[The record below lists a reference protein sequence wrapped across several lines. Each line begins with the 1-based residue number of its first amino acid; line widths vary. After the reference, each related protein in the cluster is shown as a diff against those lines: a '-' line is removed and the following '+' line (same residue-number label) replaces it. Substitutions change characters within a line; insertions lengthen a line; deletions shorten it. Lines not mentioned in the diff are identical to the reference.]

1 MIFRQD
7 RFQRGGDH
15 TPFLNQ
21 GFPAVRLTTSP
32 LWERE
37 TWVGN
42 VTTYT
47 MPDVSI
53 DDVVIGV
60 KAVDRDGHQSIV
72 PPYLEPVLPA
82 MLTPAGA
89 NERTCILPLTC
100 ATLTGFPVHK
110 FPSHMRVRI
119 LYHDHC
125 FDGAASAA
133 FFTRFVQARF
143 YPGAEFSYTGLA
155 HKASQLFEPELF
167 DGDVNA
173 IVDFKY
179 STDPR
184 LTWWFDHHQSAFLT
198 PEDAAHFRLDT
209 SGKKMYDTSF
219 RSCTNYIATIA
230 REKFG
235 FEADDLKELVTWAEI
250 VDGAQY
256 ADAQEA
262 VELRSP
268 ATQLT
273 LTIEGSH
280 GSETVQKI
288 IGMMRHQSLAE
299 IAADPQIQAIYKPL
313 YGRHLRSM
321 DIIRERSVCD
331 RGVIFFDL
339 VSEGVDGYNKFI
351 PYYLHPDSI
360 YTVSVTSSTFRTK
373 VSVGSNPWV
382 KEPLKFN
389 LASICERYGGGG
401 HAKVGAISFEIGA
414 IEQARAVA
422 AEIAAEL
429 RG

>member
-125 FDGAASAA
+125 FDGLVAN
-133 FFTRFVQARF
+133 
-143 YPGAEFSYTGLA
+143 LA
-155 HKASQLFEPELF
+155 MNIQES
-167 DGDVNA
+167 
-173 IVDFKY
+173 
-179 STDPR
+179 
-184 LTWWFDHHQSAFLT
+184 
-198 PEDAAHFRLDT
+198 
-209 SGKKMYDTSF
+209 KM
-219 RSCTNYIATIA
+219 I
-230 REKFG
+230 K
-235 FEADDLKELVTWAEI
+235 
-250 VDGAQY
+250 
-256 ADAQEA
+256 
-262 VELRSP
+262 
-268 ATQLT
+268 
-273 LTIEGSH
+273 
-280 GSETVQKI
+280 
-288 IGMMRHQSLAE
+288 
-299 IAADPQIQAIYKPL
+299 
-313 YGRHLRSM
+313 
-321 DIIRERSVCD
+321 
-331 RGVIFFDL
+331 L
-339 VSEGVDGYNKFI
+339 VSLNFLSEFQYKRTTNSHDL
-351 PYYLHPDSI
+351 PY
-360 YTVSVTSSTFRTK
+360 
-373 VSVGSNPWV
+373 
-382 KEPLKFN
+382 
-389 LASICERYGGGG
+389 
-401 HAKVGAISFEIGA
+401 
-414 IEQARAVA
+414 
-422 AEIAAEL
+422 
-429 RG
+429 